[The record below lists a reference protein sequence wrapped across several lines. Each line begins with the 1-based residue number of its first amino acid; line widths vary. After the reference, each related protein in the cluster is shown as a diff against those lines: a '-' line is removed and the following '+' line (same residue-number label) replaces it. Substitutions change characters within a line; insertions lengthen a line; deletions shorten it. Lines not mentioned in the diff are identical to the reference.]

1 MAELNWL
8 ALAIGAPLALVFTLG
23 VRTLAARQGWMDR
36 PGAARIHAVPVPRLG
51 GVAMYAA
58 FVITVLVVAWPL
70 DGPTLGLLLGAT
82 LLVVF
87 IVVDDL
93 RGMRPRDKFLA
104 QLAAAAVPLVFGVR
118 IDAVSNPF
126 EVGVVLLH
134 VAIVIPFTLFW
145 ITGMMNAIN
154 FVDGL
159 DGLAGGVV
167 TIAAIVLIVLSMRL
181 GLPETATLALVL
193 VAVVLGFLP
202 FNAYRSSIIMGDA
215 GSHFLGFALAVIA
228 IMGPAKLA
236 TAILVLGVPILDI
249 AWSIGRRLASGRRFA
264 DRDAEHLHHRL
275 WEAGVP
281 QPAIALMYYT
291 LAGVLGVIALMVERL
306 DKIFAFLGL
315 AAFLGVLLAIL
326 SRAPRR
332 RGIPR
337 R

>member
-1 MAELNWL
+1 MAEVNWL
-8 ALAIGAPLALVFTLG
+8 ALGVGAPLALVFTLG
-23 VRTLAARQGWMDR
+23 VRTVAARRGWMDR
-36 PGAARIHAVPVPRLG
+36 PGAGRIRAVPVPRLG

-58 FVITVLVVAWPL
+58 FVITVLIVAWPL
-70 DGPTLGLLLGAT
+70 DRQTLGLLLGAT
-82 LLVVF
+82 LLVVS

-93 RGMRPRDKFLA
+93 RGMRARDKFLA
-104 QLAAAAVPLVFGVR
+104 QIAAAAVPFLFGVR
-118 IDAVSNPF
+118 VEAVSNPF
-126 EVGVVLLH
+126 EAGVVLLH

-167 TIAAIVLIVLSMRL
+167 TIAAIALVALSIRL
-181 GLPETATLALVL
+181 GLPETATLALAL

-215 GSHFLGFALAVIA
+215 GSNFLGFALAVIA

-249 AWSIGRRLASGRRFA
+249 AWSIGRRVASGRRFA
-264 DRDAEHLHHRL
+264 ERDAEHLHHRL

-281 QPAIALMYYT
+281 QPAIALMYYA
-291 LAGVLGVIALMVERL
+291 LAGGLGVIALLVERL
-306 DKIFAFLGL
+306 AKIFAFLGL
-315 AAFLGVLLAIL
+315 AAFLAALLVVL

>member
-1 MAELNWL
+1 MTDLNWL
-8 ALAIGAPLALVFTLG
+8 ALVIGAPLGLLFTLA
-23 VRTLAARQGWMDR
+23 VRTLAARRGWMDR

-70 DGPTLGLLLGAT
+70 DAPTVGLLLGAT
-82 LLVVF
+82 VLVAF

-104 QLAAAAVPLVFGVR
+104 QLGAAAVPLLFGVR

-126 EVGVVLLH
+126 EAGVVLLH
-134 VAIVIPFTLFW
+134 IAIVIPFTLFW

-167 TIAAIVLIVLSMRL
+167 TIAAIALIALSLRL

-193 VAVVLGFLP
+193 VAVILGFLP
-202 FNAYRSSIIMGDA
+202 FNVYRSSIIMGDA

-249 AWSIGRRLASGRRFA
+249 AWSIGRRLAGGRRFA

-281 QPAIALMYYT
+281 QPAIALMYYA
-291 LAGVLGVIALMVERL
+291 LAGVLGVIALLVERL

-315 AAFLGVLLAIL
+315 AAFLAALLVVL
-326 SRAPRR
+326 SRLPRR
-332 RGIPR
+332 RGVPER
-337 R
+337 